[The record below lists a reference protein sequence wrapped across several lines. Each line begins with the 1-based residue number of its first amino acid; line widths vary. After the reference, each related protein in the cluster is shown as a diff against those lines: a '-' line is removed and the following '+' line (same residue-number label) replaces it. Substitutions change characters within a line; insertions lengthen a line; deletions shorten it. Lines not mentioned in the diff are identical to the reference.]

1 MTSFFNKLFSV
12 LKYILLIIAFVLT
25 LYIVIYM
32 YHRLGK
38 SVFYSYSI
46 FIPYIILFISFCIN
60 FLFNQKR
67 VNKCLFYNF
76 VCCFIFALIIFVDYR
91 TIFDTYMIANSRLGY
106 NINFNYFDDFLIP
119 MKIMLYG
126 LFCTNILLM
135 LNFKSREKLT
145 KRV

>member
-12 LKYILLIIAFVLT
+12 LKYVLLIVAFVLT

-46 FIPYIILFISFCIN
+46 FIPYIILFIAFCIN
-60 FLFNQKR
+60 FLFGQKR

-76 VCCFIFALIIFVDYR
+76 VCCLVFFLIVFVDYR

-135 LNFKSREKLT
+135 LNFRSRGKLT